1 LKIDLVGAR
10 FEKEKK
16 KCCMWGTLQTK
27 IPFVNFREMLL
38 KNKKLSSF
46 SKINN
51 NKKNYCSF
59 TFKVVSLG
67 ANHCDV
73 PSDCLDG

>member
-1 LKIDLVGAR
+1 
-10 FEKEKK
+10 
-16 KCCMWGTLQTK
+16 
-27 IPFVNFREMLL
+27 L